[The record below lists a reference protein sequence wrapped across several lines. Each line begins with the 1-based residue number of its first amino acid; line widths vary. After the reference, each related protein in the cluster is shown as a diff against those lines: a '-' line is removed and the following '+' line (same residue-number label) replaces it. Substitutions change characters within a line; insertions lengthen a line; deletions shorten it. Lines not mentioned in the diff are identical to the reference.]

1 MYFIPAI
8 SRKVMVDQLKE
19 MEADGLIHR
28 KAYPEIPPR
37 VEYSLSLKSE
47 KLLPILEQLS
57 TWSKN
62 NMAEE
67 KFNSVE

>member
-19 MEADGLIHR
+19 IEADGLIHR

-62 NMAEE
+62 NMAEV